1 MDKGIVRS
9 QHDQVLFIAICVLTA
24 IGLVMVY
31 SASYAYASLTDA
43 DPEGV
48 LRRQLTAVGLGL
60 VALLVL
66 SYVPSKALC
75 RLAPASGMVA
85 MGLLLLALGRPVGPE
100 ETKRFITLIPGLTLQ
115 PSTIGG
121 VALISC
127 LAALGHW
134 YAGIED
140 RYGRFVAIGLS
151 ATAGMCLL
159 ILVAP
164 NLSTTLLTATTAIVV
179 LLIAGLKPRD
189 FLCSVGFVV
198 LGGAIAAWTTS
209 YMGKRIAEHLA
220 LLRGAEPGYQVT
232 HALIGLGSGGALGK
246 GLCRG
251 VEKFGYL
258 PEVHNDMIFAAIGEE
273 LGLVMTLLIV
283 ALYGLVLI
291 RGFRAALGAPTLFGR
306 YLAAGLT
313 TLITGQAVINMLVV
327 TAMVPVTGLPLP
339 FVSAGGT
346 SVAVLLGAAGLILSV
361 SREYTEEPRE
371 VADRRADTDSNR
383 GNGRTRVSGSG
394 RGRFASRIG

>member
-1 MDKGIVRS
+1 MDKGIARS
-9 QHDQVLFIAICVLTA
+9 QHDQVFFIAVCVLTA

-48 LRRQLTAVGLGL
+48 LRRQLIAVGMGL
-60 VALLVL
+60 VALLAL
-66 SYVPSKALC
+66 SYVPSETLRC
-75 RLAPASGMVA
+75 LAPASSYVA
-85 MGLLLLALGRPVGPE
+85 IGLLALALARPEGPE
-100 ETKRFITLIPGLTLQ
+100 ETKRFIAVAPGFTLQ
-115 PSTIGG
+115 PSTLGS
-121 VALISC
+121 VTLIAW
-127 LAALGHW
+127 LAALGH
-134 YAGIED
+134 
-140 RYGRFVAIGLS
+140 RYGGGDDGYRRFVVTGFS
-151 ATAGMCLL
+151 ATATVCLL
-159 ILVAP
+159 ILMAP
-164 NLSTTLLTATTAIVV
+164 NLSTALLTATTAIVV

-220 LLRGAEPGYQVT
+220 LLRGEEPGYQVT

-313 TLITGQAVINMLVV
+313 TLITAQAVINMLVV

>member
-1 MDKGIVRS
+1 MAV
-9 QHDQVLFIAICVLTA
+9 
-24 IGLVMVY
+24 
-31 SASYAYASLTDA
+31 SAGAGSAGGARGD
-43 DPEGV
+43 EG
-48 LRRQLTAVGLGL
+48 
-60 VALLVL
+60 
-66 SYVPSKALC
+66 
-75 RLAPASGMVA
+75 
-85 MGLLLLALGRPVGPE
+85 
-100 ETKRFITLIPGLTLQ
+100 FITLILPLQ
-115 PSTIGG
+115 PSTIGS

-127 LAALGHW
+127 PPPWGTARG
-134 YAGIED
+134 D
-140 RYGRFVAIGLS
+140 RGTARRFVAIGLS

-220 LLRGAEPGYQVT
+220 LLRGEEPGYQVT

-291 RGFRAALGAPTLFGR
+291 RGFRRPWARPLFR
-306 YLAAGLT
+306 LYLPG
-313 TLITGQAVINMLVV
+313 
-327 TAMVPVTGLPLP
+327 
-339 FVSAGGT
+339 
-346 SVAVLLGAAGLILSV
+346 
-361 SREYTEEPRE
+361 
-371 VADRRADTDSNR
+371 
-383 GNGRTRVSGSG
+383 
-394 RGRFASRIG
+394 